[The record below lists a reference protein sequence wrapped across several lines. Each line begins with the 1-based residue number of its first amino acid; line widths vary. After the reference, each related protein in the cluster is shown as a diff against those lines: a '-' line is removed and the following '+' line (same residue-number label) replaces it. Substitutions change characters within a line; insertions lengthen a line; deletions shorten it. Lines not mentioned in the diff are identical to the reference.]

1 LDSIFYLKKIV
12 TKLGRFSV
20 CCLKLEIILLVFKI
34 QKYRTNEMLSQI
46 KAKCHQEIS
55 KLNKNGSETNT
66 DEHFNYKN
74 YIMQQKDLLS
84 KIYQQQ
90 KKLKKF
96 SNTRNNRPVS
106 NATNFNNAPI
116 AFTNENKKSLV
127 DSSYPANLIL
137 NSLQIEHLKKSS
149 NSLKPYSPN
158 FSKKKILILNQL
170 VFDLF

>member
-1 LDSIFYLKKIV
+1 
-12 TKLGRFSV
+12 
-20 CCLKLEIILLVFKI
+20 
-34 QKYRTNEMLSQI
+34 MLSQI

-55 KLNKNGSETNT
+55 KFNKNGNGADS

-74 YIMQQKDLLS
+74 YILQQKDLLS

-96 SNTRNNRPVS
+96 SQSKRTTTDAD
-106 NATNFNNAPI
+106 NASSMVTSK
-116 AFTNENKKSLV
+116 NETKKSSPLV
-127 DSSYPANLIL
+127 TDSSNSSSSATAAAASYSANLLL

-170 VFDLF
+170 VIFILNSLNLLF